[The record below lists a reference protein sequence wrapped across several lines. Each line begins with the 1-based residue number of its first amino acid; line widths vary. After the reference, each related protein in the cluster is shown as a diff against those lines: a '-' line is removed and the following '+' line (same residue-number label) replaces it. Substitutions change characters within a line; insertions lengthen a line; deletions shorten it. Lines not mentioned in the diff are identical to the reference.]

1 MIHKNLRRG
10 EPRVQ
15 PSEQSVVRDSA
26 LGQLEVVRALELRA
40 VIGDDANAVV
50 RRDQIVDQ
58 AVRRRMRRAAT
69 SPDAATADASSPRPG
84 QEVYGTL
91 VKWGVVWGGTRCDT
105 KAAAQF

>member
-15 PSEQSVVRDSA
+15 PPKQSVVRDSA

-58 AVRRRMRRAAT
+58 AVRRGRRTCT
-69 SPDAATADASSPRPG
+69 SR
-84 QEVYGTL
+84 
-91 VKWGVVWGGTRCDT
+91 TRRT
-105 KAAAQF
+105 RG